1 VDAELSE
8 LFGWVLRE
16 AITNVV
22 RHSHAS
28 HCTVLLGPRSI
39 AVLDDGRGGAPGA
52 GNGLVGLSERVA
64 AVGGVVSA
72 GPARPGWRLQVDVP
86 AASDPSLPDSA
97 TLGVA
102 Q

>member
-1 VDAELSE
+1 
-8 LFGWVLRE
+8 RE

-22 RHSHAS
+22 RHSHAT
-28 HCTVLLGPRSI
+28 HCTVLLGARSI
-39 AVLDDGRGGAPGA
+39 AVIDDGRGGSPGA

-72 GPARPGWRLQVDVP
+72 GPGRPGWRLQVDVP
-86 AASDPSLPDSA
+86 VASETAEPDATVVHPAGAA
-97 TLGVA
+97 